1 MAEFDV
7 PKEIMESQLAL
18 LRKISKTGKVKVGI
32 NEVTKAIEREK
43 AKFVLIATDVN
54 PKEIVMHLPMLCVEK
69 KVPYSFVE
77 SKEELGKSAGL
88 NESTASVAVTDEGR
102 DGKKDLL
109 DLVKKLEEIKK

>member
-1 MAEFDV
+1 MAEFEV
-7 PKEIMESQLAL
+7 PKELMEAQLAM

-43 AKFVLIATDVN
+43 AKFVLVANDVN
-54 PKEIVMHLPMLCVEK
+54 PKEIVMHLPMLCKEK

-88 NESTASVAVTDEGR
+88 NVSTASVAVMDEGK

-109 DLVKKLEEIKK
+109 DLVKKLEELKK

>member
-1 MAEFDV
+1 MSEFEV
-7 PKEIMESQLAL
+7 SKELMDSQLNL

-43 AKFVLIATDVN
+43 AKFVLIANDVN
-54 PKEIVMHLPMLCVEK
+54 PKEITMHLPMLCKEK

-77 SKEELGKSAGL
+77 TKEELGKSAGL
-88 NESTASVAVTDEGR
+88 NVSTASIAVVDEGK

-109 DLVKKLEEIKK
+109 DLVKRLEEIKK